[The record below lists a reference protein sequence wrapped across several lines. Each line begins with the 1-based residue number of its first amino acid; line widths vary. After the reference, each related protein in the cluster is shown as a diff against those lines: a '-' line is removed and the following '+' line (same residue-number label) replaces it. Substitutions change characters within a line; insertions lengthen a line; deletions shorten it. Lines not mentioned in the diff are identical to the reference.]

1 MNKLNKY
8 KTSKFKKYVLITIPT
23 IALMASFTGCNK
35 EVDDTDLNSYVDSVD
50 EISDERIENNTLVL
64 NYSDINDDDLYKIP
78 SYVESLSFYEC
89 YFINDLSSLPDIC
102 PNLKY
107 LYISN
112 CSSLTSLDFVYELP
126 NLESF
131 KIYGSAYVNE
141 DLVTYLDSNNIT
153 HNIGA
158 NELKLAHKVDN
169 IVDSIIT
176 DDMSDMDKIK
186 AITNYLIDNYEYDEY
201 YTNESNFKPLE
212 SMLNYKRGVCAGYAY
227 LANVLLRKAN
237 VNSYEVINDVH
248 AWNLIEEDDKY
259 YYLDITNLDSNG
271 LKFAVKAFDHSPM
284 FLSDPNQ
291 INLTGM
297 SSYDE
302 GLSKVVIPKS
312 LVEDIAK
319 GEELKNLYERYGT
332 DFITFYLK
340 FPLPIFVVLFAL
352 DGKAL
357 YDLYKVKKKKKEK
370 LKKRVKMVK

>member
-1 MNKLNKY
+1 MKKLNKY
-8 KTSKFKKYVLITIPT
+8 KTSKFKKYVLIAIPT

-35 EVDDTDLNSYVDSVD
+35 ENTDDIDLVDYVDRVD
-50 EISDERIENNTLVL
+50 EISDERILNNTLVL
-64 NYSDINDDDLYKIP
+64 NYSDMTDDDLYKIP

-107 LYISN
+107 LIISN
-112 CSSLTSLDFVYELP
+112 CSSLTDLDFVYELP
-126 NLESF
+126 NLETF

-141 DLVTYLDSNNIT
+141 DLVDYLDSNNIS
-153 HNIGA
+153 HNID
-158 NELKLAHKVDN
+158 EKKLRYAHEVDS

-176 DDMSDMDKIK
+176 DDMSDLDKVK
-186 AITNYLIDNYEYDEY
+186 AITLYLIDNYEYDEA

-212 SMLNYKRGVCAGYAY
+212 SMLDSKRGVCAGYAY

-271 LKFAVKAFDHSPM
+271 LKFAVKVFDHSPM

-302 GLSKVVIPKS
+302 GLGKVVIPKS
-312 LVEDIAK
+312 LVEDIEK
-319 GEELKNLYERYGT
+319 GEELKTLYERYGT

-340 FPLPIFVVLFAL
+340 FPLPIFIVIFAL

-357 YDLYKVKKKKKEK
+357 YDLYKFKKEK
-370 LKKRVKMVK
+370 KEHKKDRLI